1 MCLRPVSR
9 VFLYGRETWP
19 VPTGDLSHIKTSE
32 HTMTKWICGVKIKQQ
47 HSNEELGRRLDLQH
61 IEDVLR

>member
-1 MCLRPVSR
+1 MCLRPVPR
-9 VFLYGRETWP
+9 MFLYSRETWP

-32 HTMTKWICGVKIKQQ
+32 HTRTKWICGVKIKQQ
-47 HSNEELGRRLDLQH
+47 HSNEELRRRLDLQH